1 MGFTLEQINTMS
13 AEERLQ
19 SMECLWNAMIA
30 AGEATAPAWHRDLL
44 IERRRRLESGE
55 DELMSVA
62 ESKRRLHE
70 SVYAS

>member
-1 MGFTLEQINTMS
+1 
-13 AEERLQ
+13 
-19 SMECLWNAMIA
+19 MEFLWNAMIVAGQA
-30 AGEATAPAWHRDLL
+30 AAPAWHRDLL

-70 SVYAS
+70 SIYAR